1 MEERLPDQPVS
12 PIANQPSNIAW
23 GFLGGVL
30 CGANHL
36 GRLHERSGTVDV
48 ALSET
53 SPYPRSSPGIGQ
65 WVVRPAL
72 FTRTANSSLSLGNG
86 R

>member
-12 PIANQPSNIAW
+12 PIADQPSDIAW
-23 GFLGGVL
+23 GFLGDVL

-36 GRLHERSGTVDV
+36 GRLHERSGTADT

-53 SPYPRSSPGIGQ
+53 SPDPRSSPEIGQ
-65 WVVRPAL
+65 LAARPTFL
-72 FTRTANSSLSLGNG
+72 PRTGNSSLSPGNG

>member
-12 PIANQPSNIAW
+12 PIADQPSDIAW
-23 GFLGGVL
+23 GFLGGTL
-30 CGANHL
+30 CGTNHL
-36 GRLHERSGTVDV
+36 GRLHERSGTADT

-53 SPYPRSSPGIGQ
+53 SPYPRSSPEIGQ
-65 WVVRPAL
+65 PVASPTFL
-72 FTRTANSSLSLGNG
+72 PRTANSSLSPGNG

>member
-12 PIANQPSNIAW
+12 PIADQPSDIAW

-36 GRLHERSGTVDV
+36 VRLHERSDTADT

-53 SPYPRSSPGIGQ
+53 SPDPGARLRLASLQQAPRSFLEPLIPG
-65 WVVRPAL
+65 
-72 FTRTANSSLSLGNG
+72 
-86 R
+86 